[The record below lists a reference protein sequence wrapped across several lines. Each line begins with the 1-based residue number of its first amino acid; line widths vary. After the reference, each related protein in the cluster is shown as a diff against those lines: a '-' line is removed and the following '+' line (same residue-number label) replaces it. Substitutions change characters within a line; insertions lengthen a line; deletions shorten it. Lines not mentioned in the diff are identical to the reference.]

1 MKAGKIVLF
10 NFPQTDLEE
19 GKLRPAL
26 VIAKLPGNYDDWLIC
41 MISSKKHQYKDKYDV
56 SILKDSEELKISG
69 LKSESIIRSTRL
81 AVVNEKILLGS
92 IGNISNQLLNNIRIN
107 LSNWIKQSE

>member
-41 MISSKKHQYKDKYDV
+41 MISSKKHQYKDKYDEP
-56 SILKDSEELKISG
+56 ILKDSEDLKISG

-92 IGNISNQLLNNIRIN
+92 IGNISNQLLNNIRVN
-107 LSNWIKQSE
+107 LSN